1 MFVGIFMIV
10 SLSVMRYMVSYW
22 LERFTM
28 TLGFPLIIDV
38 SQQGEI

>member
-22 LERFTM
+22 MKKLTM
-28 TLGFPLIIDV
+28 TLGFPLIIYV
-38 SQQGEI
+38 MQQGKI